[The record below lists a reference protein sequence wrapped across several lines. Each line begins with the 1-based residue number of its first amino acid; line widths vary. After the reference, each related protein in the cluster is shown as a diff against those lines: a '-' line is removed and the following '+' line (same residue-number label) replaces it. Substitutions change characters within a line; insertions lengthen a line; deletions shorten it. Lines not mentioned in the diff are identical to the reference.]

1 MHGNLIR
8 GLNVTG
14 YTMFSNKGIKPRAAM
29 LLSGVDA
36 QPLAGRMHDDL
47 VAITARLKIAGTVR
61 EVVIFLCSLPSLRTS
76 LEDTEG
82 IGISLGVLSGAS
94 WRPVP

>member
-1 MHGNLIR
+1 MHMNLIR

-36 QPLAGRMHDDL
+36 WPLAGRTNDDL
-47 VAITARLKIAGTVR
+47 LAITARLKISGTVR
-61 EVVIFLCSLPSLRTS
+61 EVGLVIFLCSLPSLRTS
-76 LEDTEG
+76 LEKKWVRTP
-82 IGISLGVLSGAS
+82 
-94 WRPVP
+94 RK